1 MYFSSFDTTTSS
13 NWGKSKGNKDMDSGA
28 FQLEQYNWLKRL
40 EQEPIYETKYL
51 SINSQQ
57 SSNVSNKGGITF
69 NRNQPDITYSGQEDN
84 QNNINQKSID
94 NFSFGIGDK
103 ITQET
108 LGSLKDLIDEIQND
122 N

>member
-1 MYFSSFDTTTSS
+1 
-13 NWGKSKGNKDMDSGA
+13 MDSGG

-40 EQEPIYETKYL
+40 EQEPIYESKFL
-51 SINSQQ
+51 PINSQQ

-94 NFSFGIGDK
+94 NFSFGSGDK

-108 LGSLKDLIDEIQND
+108 
-122 N
+122 